1 MTFFSDV
8 LYPFLPL
15 DSSFNFFIIIFQF
28 SFFTLNG
35 LILRFSHFHYDFF
48 LWNEFKFKRIDAHA
62 SKLFVEIFLRN
73 SFKNQEERVI
83 EILWELDH
91 INALIS
97 LRSLMLRCCRPPRDS
112 DVIIFCSHSTL
123 SFYLMQ
129 ELFSIYFVYLQPVKS
144 EIFRYNLEKKVNKH
158 VCKINIFPSTPENRP
173 TLCLH
178 NNISACDLI
187 SFSLLLFIYVF
198 KLQFIVL

>member
-1 MTFFSDV
+1 M
-8 LYPFLPL
+8 
-15 DSSFNFFIIIFQF
+15 I
-28 SFFTLNG
+28 FFTEWIKIQTHWCTCLKIICGN
-35 LILRFSHFHYDFF
+35 FSKKQFQ
-48 LWNEFKFKRIDAHA
+48 ESRRA
-62 SKLFVEIFLRN
+62 SY
-73 SFKNQEERVI
+73 VI

-91 INALIS
+91 INALIY
-97 LRSLMLRCCRPPRDS
+97 LRSLMLRCCRPPRDF
-112 DVIIFCSHSTL
+112 DVIILCSHSTL